1 MKKIKLAQLLVFLSI
16 VLLVLWNVRLEL
28 QSQSSTM
35 VYDISKYGAKP
46 DDKQFDN
53 AKIINDIIQKIGVSG
68 GTIYIPT
75 GNFYLK
81 SSIMIDRS
89 YINIVGEGSGLRS
102 GIDEGTSKSQAL
114 GGGSRLILQ
123 SGVSG
128 IQVVDEE
135 NKSRLTGIQF
145 KNFQLHG
152 EENNGIGIEAK
163 QDTDGIVVENLV
175 IKNVGIGIYLLGAD
189 APSIRDSWIAET
201 KSSIIMAGASQQANI
216 SQNFLGAQP
225 EGVTLALENAQ
236 WFTITSNNIFP
247 DGASSIRLYN
257 PQNGTISSNTIS
269 SYYVG
274 IVELLPNK
282 NGQVG
287 RGNLISSNNISL
299 KDYKTNPERKKF
311 DWGLIHIE
319 GDANYI
325 TNNLIDGGTIGEDFN
340 IISVKNGQQNQLRS
354 NHIVSERTLSEPI
367 SIYSTESNTFIE

>member
-1 MKKIKLAQLLVFLSI
+1 
-16 VLLVLWNVRLEL
+16 
-28 QSQSSTM
+28 
-35 VYDISKYGAKP
+35 
-46 DDKQFDN
+46 
-53 AKIINDIIQKIGVSG
+53 
-68 GTIYIPT
+68 
-75 GNFYLK
+75 
-81 SSIMIDRS
+81 MIDRS

-225 EGVTLALENAQ
+225 EGVTLALENA
-236 WFTITSNNIFP
+236 
-247 DGASSIRLYN
+247 
-257 PQNGTISSNTIS
+257 
-269 SYYVG
+269 
-274 IVELLPNK
+274 
-282 NGQVG
+282 
-287 RGNLISSNNISL
+287 
-299 KDYKTNPERKKF
+299 
-311 DWGLIHIE
+311 
-319 GDANYI
+319 
-325 TNNLIDGGTIGEDFN
+325 
-340 IISVKNGQQNQLRS
+340 
-354 NHIVSERTLSEPI
+354 
-367 SIYSTESNTFIE
+367 